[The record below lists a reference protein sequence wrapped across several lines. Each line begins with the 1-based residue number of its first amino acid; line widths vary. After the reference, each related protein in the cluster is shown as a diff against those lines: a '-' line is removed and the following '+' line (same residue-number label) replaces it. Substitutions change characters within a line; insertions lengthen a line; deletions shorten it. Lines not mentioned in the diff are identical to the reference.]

1 MKKLEF
7 KKTTNIF
14 EICKKLAISSL
25 EINGKKVS
33 ATSINLHAKRYKK
46 ALTKG
51 MKQNDKAFL
60 YVMRCADTGEELG
73 SYFCSVS
80 GIDSRLNFLNKV
92 YVEPEHRHENYF
104 TELVN
109 HFEEN
114 HQGIKL
120 VETLPEEVDL
130 YKELYAQWGYT
141 KSAANLMPN
150 SWVLVKERDIAA
162 LQMICDSVGKAYA
175 A

>member
-1 MKKLEF
+1 MKKLNL
-7 KKTTNIF
+7 KKRLTFF

-33 ATSINLHAKRYKK
+33 ATSVNLHAKRYKK

-92 YVEPEHRHENYF
+92 YVQPEHRHENCF
-104 TELVN
+104 TDLVN

-114 HQGIKL
+114 HQGIRL

-130 YKELYAQWGYT
+130 YKELYARWGYT
-141 KSAANLMPN
+141 KSAANIMPN
-150 SWVLVKERDIAA
+150 SWVLVKERDIAT